1 MLRYQ
6 TALDSVLESHPELRA
21 CEAHCAHCGI
31 RFLTHPRNAG
41 RIDLRCPFGCRDG
54 HRRRR
59 SCQRSVAYYQTPAGK
74 RKKRRLNARRPA
86 ADLAPQPSPEA
97 PASPPERTRP
107 AAAPEPP
114 ALLDEVQL
122 RLDGVVLDEPSLL
135 ASPTLPYLRMAVRL
149 ITGVSLS
156 LGELVGL
163 LRRAL
168 RQHSIARRRKTD
180 YVLHVLHRRPP

>member
-6 TALDSVLESHPELRA
+6 TALDSVLESHPELQA
-21 CEAHCAHCGI
+21 CAAHCAHCGI

-59 SCQRSVAYYQTPAGK
+59 SGQRSVAYYQTPAGK
-74 RKKRRLNARRPA
+74 RKKQRLNACRPG
-86 ADLAPQPSPEA
+86 ADRPPPPSPRQRSV
-97 PASPPERTRP
+97 ASQSLLPD
-107 AAAPEPP
+107 AAPERHCE
-114 ALLDEVQL
+114 AQL

-135 ASPTLPYLRMAVRL
+135 ASPTLPYLRMAICL
-149 ITGVSLS
+149 ITGVCLN

-168 RQHSIARRRKTD
+168 RQHSIARRRRTD
-180 YVLHVLHRRPP
+180 YVLQALHRRPP